1 MRFIVKRKWLVLL
14 AWIIIVAGL
23 FFMAPNMGD
32 LVREKGQITLPDHYS
47 SKLASEI
54 LSEARSDD
62 GTSDTTTIALV
73 LFNEKE
79 KLSAAEIKE
88 AEKAIEL
95 LENNKDLGVT
105 EIISHFKEES
115 LKDQLVSQDGK
126 AILASVTLEW
136 NGRDAKEV
144 KKSLYDTL
152 ESVDVDYAF
161 TSEWMVNEDL
171 IVSSQEG
178 VRKTEGIAIVFILLV
193 LLLVYRSFVA
203 PFIPLLTVGFSYL
216 AAQSIVAFLV
226 KYVDFPVSTYTQIFL
241 VVVLFGLGTDYCILL
256 LSRFKEELLK
266 QETVTDAIVETY
278 RNGGRT
284 VLFSGLAVMIGF
296 AAIGFSQFIIYQS
309 AAAVAVGI
317 AVLLV
322 ALFTIVPFFMS
333 LLAGKLFWPSKMK
346 EKQGDNWLWAF
357 FGKFSLSRPFVS
369 LLVVAAICVP
379 FLIFY
384 DGTLSYNS
392 MDEISDDYGSVKAF
406 NVIADS
412 FSPGEA
418 MRTQVVLKNDEA
430 MDSQEYL
437 ALTEQISRELEKV
450 DLVDSVR
457 SVTRPMGEPLEDFLV
472 AKQADAL
479 KDGLGEGKDGLSQIS
494 SGLQQASS
502 ELAKSEPELNQA
514 VDGIEQLISG
524 TSELRNGVSEL
535 QTHLAAIEEGIRLGS
550 ASSDQ
555 IIAGLEEAKKG
566 AEELHRAYETKLL
579 PNYRTMEEGL
589 AGLTDGYTRIGDGL
603 SQIAQSL
610 SKEQQE
616 LFNYIENKHQ
626 DMAYDIDYQT
636 LKAKI
641 MFITEELHGLSDKMA
656 ELNTHLAQIQAGLKA
671 ANDGFAEAI
680 AEQNKISAGLEML
693 ISGIEE
699 QQAAFYKLADGQGR
713 IVDSLPQMAAG
724 LSGINDGQ
732 QQLLDGFSEIG
743 DQLSQLTDGLKRS
756 ADGLD
761 QVSDGLGQ
769 AQEYLAGLAQSEET
783 GGFYLPKEA
792 LESEE
797 FASVLDVY
805 MSPDRKIMTIDVIFK
820 ANPYS
825 NEAMA
830 QIPEIKKAVERATK
844 DTKLENAVMVVGGVT
859 SLNADLDA
867 MSSED
872 YNRTV
877 IFMLVGIAFILM
889 ILFRSFVMP
898 LYIIGSLILTYYTTM
913 AINEVIFV
921 QLLGYSGFTWAV
933 PFFGFVILIALGVDY
948 SIFLMD
954 RFNEYKNLLVE
965 QAMYMAM
972 KKMGTVIISAA
983 IILSGTFAA
992 MMPAGMLSL
1001 LEIALITIVGL
1012 FLYSFVVLPLFI
1024 PVMVKI
1030 FGEANWWP
1038 FQRPAND

>member
-1 MRFIVKRKWLVLL
+1 M
-14 AWIIIVAGL
+14 
-23 FFMAPNMGD
+23 
-32 LVREKGQITLPDHYS
+32 
-47 SKLASEI
+47 
-54 LSEARSDD
+54 
-62 GTSDTTTIALV
+62 
-73 LFNEKE
+73 
-79 KLSAAEIKE
+79 
-88 AEKAIEL
+88 
-95 LENNKDLGVT
+95 
-105 EIISHFKEES
+105 
-115 LKDQLVSQDGK
+115 
-126 AILASVTLEW
+126 
-136 NGRDAKEV
+136 
-144 KKSLYDTL
+144 
-152 ESVDVDYAF
+152 
-161 TSEWMVNEDL
+161 
-171 IVSSQEG
+171 
-178 VRKTEGIAIVFILLV
+178 
-193 LLLVYRSFVA
+193 
-203 PFIPLLTVGFSYL
+203 
-216 AAQSIVAFLV
+216 
-226 KYVDFPVSTYTQIFL
+226 
-241 VVVLFGLGTDYCILL
+241 
-256 LSRFKEELLK
+256 
-266 QETVTDAIVETY
+266 
-278 RNGGRT
+278 
-284 VLFSGLAVMIGF
+284 
-296 AAIGFSQFIIYQS
+296 
-309 AAAVAVGI
+309 
-317 AVLLV
+317 
-322 ALFTIVPFFMS
+322 
-333 LLAGKLFWPSKMK
+333 
-346 EKQGDNWLWAF
+346 
-357 FGKFSLSRPFVS
+357 
-369 LLVVAAICVP
+369 
-379 FLIFY
+379 
-384 DGTLSYNS
+384 
-392 MDEISDDYGSVKAF
+392 
-406 NVIADS
+406 
-412 FSPGEA
+412 
-418 MRTQVVLKNDEA
+418 
-430 MDSQEYL
+430 
-437 ALTEQISRELEKV
+437 
-450 DLVDSVR
+450 
-457 SVTRPMGEPLEDFLV
+457 
-472 AKQADAL
+472 
-479 KDGLGEGKDGLSQIS
+479 
-494 SGLQQASS
+494 
-502 ELAKSEPELNQA
+502 
-514 VDGIEQLISG
+514 
-524 TSELRNGVSEL
+524 
-535 QTHLAAIEEGIRLGS
+535 
-550 ASSDQ
+550 
-555 IIAGLEEAKKG
+555 
-566 AEELHRAYETKLL
+566 
-579 PNYRTMEEGL
+579 
-589 AGLTDGYTRIGDGL
+589 
-603 SQIAQSL
+603 
-610 SKEQQE
+610 
-616 LFNYIENKHQ
+616 
-626 DMAYDIDYQT
+626 
-636 LKAKI
+636 
-641 MFITEELHGLSDKMA
+641 
-656 ELNTHLAQIQAGLKA
+656 
-671 ANDGFAEAI
+671 
-680 AEQNKISAGLEML
+680 
-693 ISGIEE
+693 
-699 QQAAFYKLADGQGR
+699 
-713 IVDSLPQMAAG
+713 
-724 LSGINDGQ
+724 SGINDGQ

-844 DTKLENAVMVVGGVT
+844 DTKLENAVMAVGGVT